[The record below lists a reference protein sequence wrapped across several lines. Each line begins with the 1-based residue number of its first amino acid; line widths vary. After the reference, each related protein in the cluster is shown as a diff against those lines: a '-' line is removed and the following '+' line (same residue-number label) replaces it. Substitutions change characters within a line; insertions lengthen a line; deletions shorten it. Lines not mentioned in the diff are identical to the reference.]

1 MTGAAKIVRL
11 LKYGLEHR
19 LQVARRRIDDLQNCR
34 GGGLLFEC
42 LARLGEEPRTG
53 DHRLSI
59 GTITVGPRMTAV
71 GGRRR
76 FRSFD

>member
-1 MTGAAKIVRL
+1 MASNTGSKLPGDELMTWK
-11 LKYGLEHR
+11 
-19 LQVARRRIDDLQNCR
+19 NFR